1 MPPDPAELPDAD
13 RRTVLKVLGTGAV
26 LGGATGP
33 VAAQEQKEEE
43 IVFTDFNVT
52 EDLKEETSGLP
63 QLDANRHAAVH
74 INGDYEAEHD
84 VGVGFYGK
92 MVYGTQGTYYNTFT
106 PETSG
111 EHKIETRFGLQGES
125 LIKQFEF
132 LPGSAHG
139 QNYLGI
145 ISALAPAGDETLT
158 TLDGEQIPMGG
169 EILDT
174 DEKTIYN
181 LAVPEG
187 SDVLKDS
194 TIEMATLLLEASGSL
209 SGAIASSV
217 VTGLQI
223 AEILT
228 ERGVEADEEF
238 GERLDTMLLSADLDE
253 DTEYVVQNNIIAI
266 SGVDLYKVEADDIDD
281 IVTDAVNVVQAIS
294 GSFVEFYVE
303 GGIKHVTITPS

>member
-1 MPPDPAELPDAD
+1 MPPDLAELPDAD

-111 EHKIETRFGLQGES
+111 SIKSKPDLVFKGRVLLSSSSFFQGV
-125 LIKQFEF
+125 LMDK
-132 LPGSAHG
+132 
-139 QNYLGI
+139 
-145 ISALAPAGDETLT
+145 T
-158 TLDGEQIPMGG
+158 T
-169 EILDT
+169 
-174 DEKTIYN
+174 
-181 LAVPEG
+181 
-187 SDVLKDS
+187 
-194 TIEMATLLLEASGSL
+194 SGSYRHL
-209 SGAIASSV
+209 HQLVMRHS
-217 VTGLQI
+217 
-223 AEILT
+223 
-228 ERGVEADEEF
+228 R
-238 GERLDTMLLSADLDE
+238 
-253 DTEYVVQNNIIAI
+253 
-266 SGVDLYKVEADDIDD
+266 
-281 IVTDAVNVVQAIS
+281 
-294 GSFVEFYVE
+294 
-303 GGIKHVTITPS
+303 H